1 MLQPAQAP
9 SALLGETMEP
19 ISEINAR
26 PPPPRARQPNA
37 PPRRGP
43 PKRPPVGKCPEPVAS
58 DTESEHE
65 RDHCHSWVVAKKW
78 CAVREEMSTDSAH
91 LCDVRK
97 GRLVYTT
104 SRRASESGSVRL
116 RMVAPIEGWVS
127 EKVLEPFRYAKRWR
141 TTQHCLDCRNVIEV
155 RDAGKKGMAVYTKRA
170 IPKHTFIGEYVGDL
184 IDEKEYDAR
193 YPKGDGT
200 HVYWIREG
208 DVYLDAGPSKH
219 FTRYINHS
227 KKAPNLET
235 KVEFVK
241 VVDREEVL
249 CKDLRP
255 NVGFYTTKDVPKGDE
270 LTFDYGGDYF
280 QEGEAPT
287 EDTIFPPEYRDAV
300 QSGRMTEQD
309 VIIDRTV
316 RVFEKNEASKAA
328 QAAAWADQKRREEK
342 RGDTPLNAK
351 MREREHAKITE
362 AFKPEVEH
370 FPISKSQR
378 ERESRLGLVPYDR
391 RPQKPYVRLVDGK
404 PYRHGIN
411 R

>member
-1 MLQPAQAP
+1 
-9 SALLGETMEP
+9 
-19 ISEINAR
+19 
-26 PPPPRARQPNA
+26 
-37 PPRRGP
+37 
-43 PKRPPVGKCPEPVAS
+43 
-58 DTESEHE
+58 
-65 RDHCHSWVVAKKW
+65 
-78 CAVREEMSTDSAH
+78 
-91 LCDVRK
+91 
-97 GRLVYTT
+97 
-104 SRRASESGSVRL
+104 
-116 RMVAPIEGWVS
+116 MVAPIEGWVS

-141 TTQHCLDCRNVIEV
+141 TMQHCLDCRNVIEV
-155 RDAGKKGMAVYTKRA
+155 RGGQEGHGRLHEASH
-170 IPKHTFIGEYVGDL
+170 PKHTFIGEYVGDL

-309 VIIDRTV
+309 VIIDRT
-316 RVFEKNEASKAA
+316 
-328 QAAAWADQKRREEK
+328 KRREEK